1 MTGTSVA
8 AATGDLDVRLGA
20 AATARSLEF
29 WTSLM
34 KGEAVFRG
42 VPRAGIRQACREV
55 WEAHDLG
62 SWPTEDLLGLA
73 HHWFARTASEDKLA
87 AVLMLAELMPDRLTL
102 GHVDALAHPLA
113 TGDVADWNV
122 TDWYATKSLHR
133 YLRDARDLEDR
144 AAAIAAWTQAER
156 LWHRRAGV
164 VAFVGLAPQA
174 DQLFDGFV
182 DVVLD
187 ACAANLAHPERFAQ
201 TGPGWVLR
209 ELSRAVPERV
219 RAFVE
224 SHPEMSPE
232 ARRMATARLRSGP
245 YRRR

>member
-1 MTGTSVA
+1 MTSESVA
-8 AATGDLDVRLGA
+8 AATDALDARLGA
-20 AATARSLEF
+20 ATTARSLEF
-29 WTSLM
+29 WTTLM

-42 VPRAGIRQACREV
+42 VPMAGIRQACRGV
-55 WEAHDLG
+55 WDEQDLG

-73 HHWFARTASEDKLA
+73 HHWFARPASEDKLA
-87 AVLMLAELMPDRLTL
+87 AVLMLAELMPGRLTL
-102 GHVDALAHPLA
+102 AHVDGLAHPLA

-133 YLRDARDLEDR
+133 FLRDAADIESR
-144 AAAIAAWTQAER
+144 ATAIATWAQADR

-182 DVVLD
+182 EVVLD
-187 ACAANLAHPERFAQ
+187 ACAANLARPERFAQ

-224 SHPEMSPE
+224 AHPEMSPE
-232 ARRMATARLRSGP
+232 ARRMATARLRPGP